1 MSWRTLLAT
10 FRRRTQTW
18 PMPVR
23 VAVGVIAT
31 GLSVGVAA
39 TLVTELLHL
48 IQHLAYGYTDETFLL
63 GVEHADPLRR
73 VLAPTLGLGLAG
85 LAWMWL
91 RRRRLPQVS
100 EACGPKARRLPLGR
114 TTADAL
120 LQILAVG
127 TGASIGRER
136 APRQIGAA
144 LASVLSSVLGI
155 GRDTRRRL
163 VIAGAGAGL
172 AVVYNVPL
180 SGVIFGAEVLAGGF
194 GLSGLAIFVPVS
206 LVAVA
211 VSWPVLGMNSVYQL
225 PAGDLDATT
234 LIWALA
240 AAPLCALVGAGFDRL
255 VRWCGRWRPQPT
267 WRLPVATALAG
278 LAVGVAAIWW
288 PSLPGNG
295 KGIVQLGLAG
305 GATAL
310 TFALLLVLK
319 PVATAVTAGSG
330 VDGGF
335 LTPALGTGAALG
347 AAVAMAGLSA
357 GQNWPVATFTLIAAV
372 GVLAATQR
380 APWFAAVFGWELAR
394 PSIAMLGVLVV
405 VAWGTA
411 LIARRL
417 PWTAQAAPKAE
428 PKQ

>member
-127 TGASIGRER
+127 TGASIGRSELPAR
-136 APRQIGAA
+136 SVQPSPRCSAA
-144 LASVLSSVLGI
+144 FSASDETL
-155 GRDTRRRL
+155 
-163 VIAGAGAGL
+163 GAGWSSPAR
-172 AVVYNVPL
+172 
-180 SGVIFGAEVLAGGF
+180 E
-194 GLSGLAIFVPVS
+194 PV
-206 LVAVA
+206 
-211 VSWPVLGMNSVYQL
+211 WPWC
-225 PAGDLDATT
+225 TT
-234 LIWALA
+234 
-240 AAPLCALVGAGFDRL
+240 FR
-255 VRWCGRWRPQPT
+255 
-267 WRLPVATALAG
+267 
-278 LAVGVAAIWW
+278 
-288 PSLPGNG
+288 
-295 KGIVQLGLAG
+295 
-305 GATAL
+305 
-310 TFALLLVLK
+310 
-319 PVATAVTAGSG
+319 
-330 VDGGF
+330 
-335 LTPALGTGAALG
+335 
-347 AAVAMAGLSA
+347 
-357 GQNWPVATFTLIAAV
+357 
-372 GVLAATQR
+372 
-380 APWFAAVFGWELAR
+380 
-394 PSIAMLGVLVV
+394 
-405 VAWGTA
+405 
-411 LIARRL
+411 
-417 PWTAQAAPKAE
+417 
-428 PKQ
+428 